1 MSKSK
6 INPKLILND
15 MDDIFKYLKQYEEG
29 KINIKELSKIS
40 KRIKNSLK
48 KNTKDLDL
56 EK

>member
-29 KINIKELSKIS
+29 KINIKELSIFF
-40 KRIKNSLK
+40 IKDFV
-48 KNTKDLDL
+48 TRA
-56 EK
+56 

>member
-1 MSKSK
+1 MSKQK